1 MYKYKKRESLR
12 FGKYFLFFVCLFSG
26 EESNENDWILN
37 SMENECLLVE
47 ILQILLTVTWMFW

>member
-12 FGKYFLFFVCLFSG
+12 FGKYFLFFVCLFLG

-37 SMENECLLVE
+37 SMENESLLVE
-47 ILQILLTVTWMFW
+47 TVTWMFW